1 MKKNKNIRKT
11 FLWSDMIVIL
21 AVILAGVAFLPFG
34 LGWQELGYSII
45 VCGLC
50 MAPLYMHG
58 YKIVG
63 ESGVFQEECIL
74 VSRKDRESIFLF
86 LSGESSSLDFHQQ
99 EQGGAL
105 VSLFY
110 QKNKEV
116 YYAQYFDYAQIMK
129 GETFPVVKISSEQYE
144 ALRNLS

>member
-74 VSRKDRESIFLF
+74 VSRKDRESIFYF
-86 LSGESSSLDFHQQ
+86 LAENLLLLIFINKS
-99 EQGGAL
+99 
-105 VSLFY
+105 
-110 QKNKEV
+110 KEV
-116 YYAQYFDYAQIMK
+116 HWFHSFIRKIRKCIMPNILIMHK
-129 GETFPVVKISSEQYE
+129 SWKEKPS
-144 ALRNLS
+144 LLSKFHPSNMKH